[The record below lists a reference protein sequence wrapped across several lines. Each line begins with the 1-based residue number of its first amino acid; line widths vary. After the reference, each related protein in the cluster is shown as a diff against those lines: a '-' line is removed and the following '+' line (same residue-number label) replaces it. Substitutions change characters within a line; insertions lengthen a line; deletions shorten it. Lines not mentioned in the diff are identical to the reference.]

1 MIAPFGEEV
10 LKPPQIFITRG
21 RSSGQSK
28 ISLILRSNS
37 QIRRRSR
44 FSVKPCVKFREYW
57 RLVKDQPDDPAETYH
72 CTYLPRWINTSARAF
87 RGNVA
92 NPSLLFEETIRVW
105 TKSESCQ
112 LLKSRLQ
119 QTASIH
125 AVKKI
130 ICFGLGDIC
139 RTPPEWMKRQA
150 GKDAQNLETEFVRGA
165 MIQHSIALTVR
176 QICNDLAGCH
186 IQLLA
191 QDPDYTKEAKEIL
204 ASSGFSIVGE
214 FGAGGFAEID
224 DESLVFSVYV
234 EAPLKQII
242 ADIARPPIIISTGF
256 DVFNDSEKPWIDAE
270 SPRTMV
276 MWREYNE
283 KASLPIA
290 QGDEEV
296 MSKMRDIYIYAKKDS
311 QSL

>member
-1 MIAPFGEEV
+1 M
-10 LKPPQIFITRG
+10 
-21 RSSGQSK
+21 
-28 ISLILRSNS
+28 
-37 QIRRRSR
+37 
-44 FSVKPCVKFREYW
+44 KFREYW

-105 TKSESCQ
+105 TKSESCK
-112 LLKSRLQ
+112 LLKSQLQ

-139 RTPPEWMKRQA
+139 RTPPEWMKRHA
-150 GKDAQNLETEFVRGA
+150 GKDAQNIETEFVRGA

-186 IQLLA
+186 VHLLA
-191 QDPDYTKEAKEIL
+191 QDPDYTKDAKEIL

-224 DESLVFSVYV
+224 DETLVFSVYV

-256 DVFNDSEKPWIDAE
+256 DVFNDSE
-270 SPRTMV
+270 
-276 MWREYNE
+276 Y
-283 KASLPIA
+283 ASHTAYL
-290 QGDEEV
+290 
-296 MSKMRDIYIYAKKDS
+296 
-311 QSL
+311 LCFC